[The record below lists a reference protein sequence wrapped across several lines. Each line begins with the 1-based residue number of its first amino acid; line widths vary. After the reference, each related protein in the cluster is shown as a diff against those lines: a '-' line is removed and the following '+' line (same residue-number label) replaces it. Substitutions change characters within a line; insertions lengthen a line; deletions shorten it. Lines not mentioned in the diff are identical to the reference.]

1 MRFKRPGR
9 LALVAPLF
17 VAVVACGGSAVKKD
31 AKRLKS
37 RCDVVRGSAVTEDQA
52 RCIAGIYGVKHTKSC
67 PMEVDRPVGF
77 SGPVFRVLE
86 SCNGLGVIVEAESG
100 RVLDIVARDV
110 SLLE

>member
-1 MRFKRPGR
+1 MRFHR
-9 LALVAPLF
+9 LAFVAALLVA
-17 VAVVACGGSAVKKD
+17 VAACGGSAIKKD

-52 RCIAGIYGVKHTKSC
+52 RCIAGIYGVKNSKSC
-67 PMEVDRPVGF
+67 PMEVDRPDGF

-86 SCNGLGVIVEAESG
+86 SCNGLGVIVEESSG

-110 SLLE
+110 SLLD